1 MLELKKEFFDEEAG
15 YKEYSI
21 EILTDG
27 EKIGRADVIVPP
39 EEESDEVYLEWI
51 EIYEDH
57 RNNGFGSEAIKML
70 AEDFGFIYFAP
81 CDEDNVRCY
90 ERIADL
96 YETNAPEVDQGFGVY
111 YIG

>member
-1 MLELKKEFFDEEAG
+1 MLEIKKELFDEEAG

-21 EILTDG
+21 EILNDG

-39 EEESDEVYLEWI
+39 EEESDE
-51 EIYEDH
+51 
-57 RNNGFGSEAIKML
+57 
-70 AEDFGFIYFAP
+70 
-81 CDEDNVRCY
+81 DNVRCY
-90 ERIADL
+90 ERIAEL